1 MGNGMYRVL
10 ALVVLLG
17 FQVANAQA
25 QRLISG
31 EEMVLPCKRA
41 LSNEDAEVL
50 QYTQMA
56 FCVGAVTGIAST
68 APHLELGS
76 RFCVPFNATRAA
88 AVYVVVRYLETHTER
103 LQEDFFLLVQQAL
116 RRAWPCPE
124 YPF

>member
-1 MGNGMYRVL
+1 MVRVL
-10 ALVVLLG
+10 AILVLMVSQISHAG
-17 FQVANAQA
+17 A

-50 QYTQMA
+50 QYAQIA
-56 FCVGAVTGIAST
+56 FCVGTVAGIVST

-76 RFCVPFNATRAA
+76 RFCIPYDATRAA
-88 AVYVVVRYLETHTER
+88 AVAVVVRYLETHTER
-103 LQEDFFLLVQQAL
+103 LQEDFFLLVLQAL

-124 YPF
+124 YPM

>member
-1 MGNGMYRVL
+1 MYRVVAVL
-10 ALVVLLG
+10 AVLVSQISSVE
-17 FQVANAQA
+17 A

-41 LSNEDAEVL
+41 LLRDDAEVL

-76 RFCVPFNATRAA
+76 RFCVPFDATRAT
-88 AVYVVVRYLETHTER
+88 AVNIVVSYMETHTER
-103 LQEDFFLLVQQAL
+103 LQEDFFLLVLQAL
-116 RRAWPCPE
+116 RRAWPCPD